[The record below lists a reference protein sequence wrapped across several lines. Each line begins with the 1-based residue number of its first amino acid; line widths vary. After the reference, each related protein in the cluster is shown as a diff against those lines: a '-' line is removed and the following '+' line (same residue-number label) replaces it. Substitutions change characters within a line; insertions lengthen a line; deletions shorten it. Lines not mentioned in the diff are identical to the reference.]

1 MSSTPN
7 TSHAGPHTVLV
18 THSNKTQA
26 FTRSLCE
33 ATVTLDTALP
43 LPNPCGSCHV
53 GMWHTDTRMTEFSQE
68 DGAMIRVRLMHNR
81 SHPGEGWQVVCGLQQ
96 MQTNTMLEEKVQ
108 HFACRKWR
116 IHRENYEC
124 YIKEIQMSGG
134 VERGCCGTADK
145 RC

>member
-1 MSSTPN
+1 M
-7 TSHAGPHTVLV
+7 
-18 THSNKTQA
+18 
-26 FTRSLCE
+26 
-33 ATVTLDTALP
+33 
-43 LPNPCGSCHV
+43 
-53 GMWHTDTRMTEFSQE
+53 
-68 DGAMIRVRLMHNR
+68 
-81 SHPGEGWQVVCGLQQ
+81 CGLQQ